1 MEASKRQKPWSIS
14 RRRNFLDLFCFGL
27 LLTRGQGRNGL
38 GETVNKSVEEP
49 ACDICKA
56 LENKQKSLMN
66 AAGLVVLSL
75 EVSQVPVTERR
86 WRGNSRKSAV
96 I

>member
-1 MEASKRQKPWSIS
+1 MFWFAFNKRAGQK
-14 RRRNFLDLFCFGL
+14 C
-27 LLTRGQGRNGL
+27 L

-49 ACDICKA
+49 ARDICKA